1 MSNESAAIYFNYI
14 RERQAIFD
22 LRRAGGPAPWT
33 KDPILQAHHF
43 CNNRRED
50 DRVTK
55 ELRKVVADANT
66 PFNALPYA
74 YALARLFNRASTL
87 SNALAGHVE
96 AVKAQRARGELVFHV
111 AYVVSTCGKSMDKV
125 DYVFDVANEVS
136 GLFVPTNSLAAAFKA
151 LRSVD
156 GLGSFMAGQIVADLK
171 NDRYLAEA
179 HDWAAWSC
187 PGPGSKKGL
196 EYIFD
201 QPVTDSNYDYFMGL
215 LQQALP
221 EDIRAMK
228 LHAQD
233 LQNTLCEFSKYW
245 RYLNKMGGRRRVFNP
260 RVV

>member
-14 RERQAIFD
+14 RERQSITD
-22 LRRAGGPAPWT
+22 KRAAGLPGPWT
-33 KDPILQAHHF
+33 NDPVLRAHHF
-43 CNNRRED
+43 CNNKRED

-55 ELRKVVADANT
+55 ELRAVVVEAKVPTAC
-66 PFNALPYA
+66 LPA
-74 YALARLFNRASTL
+74 TYALARMFNRASTF
-87 SNALAGHVE
+87 SNALLGGVE

-125 DYVFDVANEVS
+125 DYVFEVFDRVRD
-136 GLFVPTNSLAAAFKA
+136 LKVPSVSLQSAFQA
-151 LRSVD
+151 LRTVD

-179 HDWAAWSC
+179 HDWKTWSC

-201 QPVTDSNYDYFMGL
+201 RPVTDKTYDQYMAI

-221 EDIRAMK
+221 EDIRAMN

-233 LQNTLCEFSKYW
+233 LQNCLCEFSKYW
-245 RYLNKMGGRRRVFNP
+245 RYINKMGGRRRVFQP